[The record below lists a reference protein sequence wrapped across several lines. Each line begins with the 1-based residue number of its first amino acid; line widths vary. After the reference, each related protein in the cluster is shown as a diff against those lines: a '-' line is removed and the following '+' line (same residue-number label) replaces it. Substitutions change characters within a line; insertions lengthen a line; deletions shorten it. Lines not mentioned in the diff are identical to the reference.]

1 LSEWPGGR
9 KLINNKEK
17 KMRRIFTSV
26 LIGGAVLATAVV
38 AQDSYMVMPKSS
50 QKFKAGPGNLYSQQL
65 LLNHKNSQANITIR
79 DKNGQ
84 AEVHAAWE
92 DHIFILDGEA
102 SLVLGGTVEKPTTT
116 GPGETR
122 GESIKGGKTFTL
134 HPEDYIYVPI
144 NTPHQMIVAAGKTI
158 RYAVVKTHP

>member
-1 LSEWPGGR
+1 
-9 KLINNKEK
+9 
-17 KMRRIFTSV
+17 MRRIFATV
-26 LIGGAVLATAVV
+26 LIGGAVVAAAVM
-38 AQDSYMVMPKSS
+38 AEAADSYMVIPKIS
-50 QKFKAGPGNLYSQQL
+50 QKFKAGPGGLYSQQL
-65 LLNHKNSQANITIR
+65 LLNHKNSQANITVR
-79 DKNGQ
+79 DRSGQ

-102 SLVLGGTVEKPTTT
+102 SLILGGTVEKASTT